1 VSSDRTFAITG
12 ELRVDLLELF
22 DGAGALDVLLASPGL
37 LPVTPRGAAALA
49 RHPHRRLSAD
59 ASFAH
64 RRALLDFFAAQ
75 VDRLPQTPEEAAKV
89 TRWLDRIAA
98 GDATFRHFTRRPLFT
113 RMICAAES
121 TAVTSSPL
129 TLPLT
134 DSIDHELELE
144 LRGAEHERARRWAAD
159 RIAEADDVGAE
170 VAAILQQSWAGDLL
184 DPEDLY
190 YRVLAEYFGATLE
203 GMDSEAD
210 DNPMLEVMTSFQTEA
225 YNYAK
230 GVLRRYGGVFLSDV
244 VGLGKTF
251 IALALLKYLQDRYGE
266 HAVVVAP
273 PAVLPA
279 WEALASE
286 FRIELRTL
294 SHGKLDDLPLFED
307 REILV
312 IDESHNFRNPD
323 TQRYARVQEWLR
335 PNGDASDRR
344 VILVSAT
351 PQNNRPSDVLNQLRL
366 FPDTYTRLPHPGE
379 SLADYFRSVEVG
391 QESLSALLQHVVV
404 RRTRGFIQRA
414 YPDAKLR
421 VKIGPGEYEEKPLRF
436 PGRVSGPD
444 QALRYSIEA
453 AYGGGLYDDL
463 IKMLSEMAY
472 PLYGVGGYLKS
483 QHQGEDRFVGV
494 NRAGRALRGLIK
506 VLLLKRLESS
516 IDAFRISLR
525 RLAAR
530 LEDALDLLAEGK
542 VRVKVG
548 RAAGEDG
555 DGDRDVGELE
565 RLESTSWFEVDRLE
579 ADLWADLE
587 LIQTR
592 LDRLEGLDAGSDA
605 KLVRLRRYLTE
616 RPPTEHRTIVFTQ
629 FADTAE
635 YLKEQLGETHGRTV
649 RVTGSSGG
657 ALKIARRFAPLGNR
671 VSVPEDEQI
680 DLLISTD
687 ALSEGVNLQD
697 ADTLV
702 NYDLHW
708 NPVRL
713 IQRAG
718 RIDRIGSPNDEIHV
732 ASFLPER
739 GLEARLGLEAVLRQ
753 RIDEFLKVF
762 GEDSRVLPD
771 LGEALDEVQ
780 AVEAYTG
787 RALER
792 ADEDDDV
799 DALGR
804 HAERILSLR
813 REDPERYD
821 RILTLRPGR
830 RSISAVGR
838 GPVVGTRLGW
848 FWAFWRGR
856 GDELVRVDDLV
867 GLETFSRHAGDG
879 AAGKLVALA
888 PPLDRLGGAVEEAR
902 RRFAPLADQVRE
914 QRSQPRLDPT
924 EEWVRSSLERYR
936 AECRESRKPLVKDM
950 IDWVLAGQ
958 HKAQLRRRARLW
970 KREKVQPESVFH
982 EMKWLLRRFPVQEE
996 DLGEP
1001 LVVGSVVGCE
1011 WPMSA
1016 AATDSE
1022 LMASTLNDPGA
1033 ESATGEASSSDGQEA
1048 GATEDKVG
1056 FCRVHPESAVVD
1068 VGEHWACLTEDC
1080 AAKYPKEYRG
1090 RQMASS
1096 EVAMMLERGATPV
1109 LSGFVSNKGKEFSG
1123 SLYLRPDGAVGFL
1136 NSGSRK

>member
-1 VSSDRTFAITG
+1 MSTDRTFALVG
-12 ELRVDLLELF
+12 ELRVDLLDLF
-22 DGAGALDVLLASPGL
+22 ESTDAVDLLLTAPGL
-37 LPVTPRGAAALA
+37 LPAPPRGTAPLA
-49 RHPHRRLSAD
+49 RAPHRRLSVEQA
-59 ASFAH
+59 FAH
-64 RRALLDFFAAQ
+64 RRALLEFFAAQ
-75 VDRLPQTPEEAAKV
+75 VDRLPQLPAEADKLRA
-89 TRWLDRIAA
+89 WLARIRA
-98 GDATFRHFTRRPLFT
+98 GSARFKHLETRPLFT
-113 RMICAAES
+113 RLVSSMDG
-121 TAVTSSPL
+121 TAVMAGPFTNPMAEAA
-129 TLPLT
+129 
-134 DSIDHELELE
+134 DREINVE
-144 LRGAEHERARRWAAD
+144 LRGSEHVRARDWAAA
-159 RIAEADDVGAE
+159 RLAEATDISAE
-170 VAAILQQSWAGDLL
+170 VAAILEQCWAGDLL
-184 DPEDLY
+184 DPYDLY

-210 DNPMLEVMTSFQTEA
+210 DNPMLEVMTSFQAEA

-279 WEALASE
+279 WDQLAAE

-294 SHGKLDDLPLFED
+294 SHGKLDELDRFED

-323 TQRYARVQEWLR
+323 TQRYGRIQSWLR

-344 VILVSAT
+344 VILISAT

-379 SLADYFRSVEVG
+379 SLEDYFRSVDVG

-404 RRTRGFIQRA
+404 RRTRRFIQRA

-421 VKIGPGEYEEKPLRF
+421 VKVGPGQFEERPLRF
-436 PGRVSGPD
+436 PTRISGPE
-444 QALRYSIEA
+444 QALRYSIEE
-453 AYGGGLYDDL
+453 AYGGGLYDSL
-463 IKMLSEMAY
+463 IEMLGDMAY
-472 PLYGVGGYLKS
+472 PLYGIGGYLKPE
-483 QHQGEDRFVGV
+483 HQGDERFTGV

-516 IDAFRISLR
+516 LDAFRISLR
-525 RLAAR
+525 RLAQR
-530 LEDALDLLAEGK
+530 LEEALSLLADGK

-548 RAAGEDG
+548 RATNGG
-555 DGDRDVGELE
+555 DDAEVDVVDLE
-565 RLESTSWFEVDRLE
+565 RLESTSWFDTARLE
-579 ADLWADLE
+579 ADLWSDLD
-587 LIQTR
+587 LIESR
-592 LDRLEGLDAGSDA
+592 LDRLEALDSSSDA
-605 KLVRLRRYLTE
+605 KLARLKTYLQN

-635 YLKEQLGETHGRTV
+635 YLAAALGDAHGRTV

-671 VSVPEDEQI
+671 VTVPDEEQI

-697 ADTLV
+697 ADTLI

-739 GLEARLGLEAVLRQ
+739 GLEARLGLEAVLRH

-771 LGEALDEVQ
+771 LGETLDEIE
-780 AVEAYTG
+780 AIEAYTG
-787 RALER
+787 RALDR

-830 RSISAVGR
+830 RAVSAAAR
-838 GPVVGTRLGW
+838 APVIGTRLGW
-848 FWAFWRGR
+848 FWAFWRAR
-856 GDELVRVDDLV
+856 DGDLTRVDDLV
-867 GLETFSRHAGDG
+867 GLELFHRHAQDG
-879 AAGKLVALA
+879 GVEPDAEIGQALGQLGERVEVA
-888 PPLDRLGGAVEEAR
+888 RG
-902 RRFAPLADQVRE
+902 RFAPLAEQVRE

-924 EEWVRSSLERYR
+924 EEWVRASLERYR
-936 AECRESRKPLVKDM
+936 SVCRESRKPLVQDM

-958 HKAQLRRRARLW
+958 HKVQLRRRARLW
-970 KREKVQPESVFH
+970 RREKVEPESVFH
-982 EMKWLLRRFPVQEE
+982 EMKWLLRRFPVQDE

-1001 LVVGSVVGCE
+1001 LVVGSAVGVG
-1011 WPMSA
+1011 WGRAPS
-1016 AATDSE
+1016 TDGRERGEPSE
-1022 LMASTLNDPGA
+1022 PRLQA
-1033 ESATGEASSSDGQEA
+1033 EEEARES
-1048 GATEDKVG
+1048 VG
-1056 FCRVHPESAVVD
+1056 TCRNHPDSPVVD
-1068 VGEHWACLTEDC
+1068 LGEHWGCTEEDC
-1080 AAKYPKEYRG
+1080 PSAYPKTYRG
-1090 RQMASS
+1090 RTMSADEIS
-1096 EVAMMLERGATPV
+1096 VMLERGATPI
-1109 LSGFVSNKGKEFSG
+1109 LDGFVSNKGKSFSG
-1123 SLYLRPDGAVGFL
+1123 SLYLRPDGRIGFL
-1136 NSGSRK
+1136 NARGVK